1 MRYKDSNLPIGPLT
15 SGDLLAKHGIHG
27 TELAA
32 NYVQLRDGRHVRADH
47 ARDMGMLIDHAT
59 TRYPDGVIGFWGAAH
74 AYGHKWL
81 PWDALPAVFVEST
94 RRTPVDAISLDQH
107 LRGAHPGSPAL
118 PMFAMAR
125 NALPSGAI
133 EVRGGLRCTSPL
145 RTAFDL
151 SRIQVFPDAVAAVDG
166 LCAAVPG
173 LIDDVR
179 RAAQVKDRSMRG
191 IGRFR
196 EVAALASELSESP
209 WESRTNVLIHAIGLE
224 GMVQQHSVI
233 VVIDGIEIEVRM
245 DFANVLARTGVEYLG
260 KHHQYEHN
268 RRWDQL
274 RTAALARLD
283 WKLVPLDARAVT
295 TRWHRTARGL
305 RTTMAQR
312 MELGRLKGWG

>member
-1 MRYKDSNLPIGPLT
+1 MRYEDSNLPIGPL
-15 SGDLLAKHGIHG
+15 SRDELLARHGIHT

-47 ARDMGMLIDHAT
+47 ARDMNTLIDHAAA
-59 TRYPDGVIGFWGAAH
+59 RYPDGVIGLWGAAH
-74 AYGHKWL
+74 AHGHKWL
-81 PWDALPAVFVEST
+81 PWDALPAVFVEPT
-94 RRTPVDAISLDQH
+94 RRTPIDAISLDQH
-107 LRGAHPGSPAL
+107 LSTPHPDPRAM

-125 NALPSGAI
+125 TILPADAI
-133 EVRGGLRCTSPL
+133 TDIGGVRYTTPL

-151 SRIQVFPDAVAAVDG
+151 SRIHLLPEAVAAVDG

-173 LIDDVR
+173 LIDDIR
-179 RAAQVKDRSMRG
+179 RAAQIRDRSMRG

-196 EVAALASELSESP
+196 EVAALASPLSESP
-209 WESRTNVLIHAIGLE
+209 WESRTNVLMHAIGLE

-233 VVIDGIEIEVRM
+233 VVIDGMEIEVRM

-274 RTAALARLD
+274 RTAALAKLD
-283 WKLVPLDARAVT
+283 WRLITLNARAVT
-295 TRWHRTARGL
+295 TRWRQTAQALKR
-305 RTTMAQR
+305 TMAER
-312 MELGRLKGWG
+312 MELGRRLGW

>member
-1 MRYKDSNLPIGPLT
+1 MRYQDSNLPIGPLT
-15 SGDLLAKHGIHG
+15 RDVLLAKHGIHG

-47 ARDMGMLIDHAT
+47 ARDMDTLVDHAVA
-59 TRYPDGVIGFWGAAH
+59 RYPDGVIGLWGAAH

-81 PWDALPAVFVEST
+81 PWDALPAVFVEPT

-107 LRGAHPGSPAL
+107 LRDPRTDPRAL

-125 NALPSGAI
+125 NVLPAGAI
-133 EVRGGLRCTSPL
+133 TDMGGVRYTSPL

-151 SRIQVFPDAVAAVDG
+151 ARIHPLPEAVAAVDG

-173 LIDDVR
+173 LIDQIHR
-179 RAAQVKDRSMRG
+179 SAQVRDRSMRG

-196 EVAALASELSESP
+196 EVAGLASALSESP
-209 WESRTNVLIHAIGLE
+209 WESRTNVLMHAIGLE

-233 VVIDGIEIEVRM
+233 VVIDGMEIEVRM
-245 DFANVLARTGVEYLG
+245 DFANVPARTGVEYLG

-274 RTAALARLD
+274 RTAALAKLD
-283 WKLVPLDARAVT
+283 WKLITLDARAVT
-295 TRWHRTARGL
+295 TRWRYTAQALKRT
-305 RTTMAQR
+305 MVER
-312 MELGRLKGWG
+312 MELGRQLGW